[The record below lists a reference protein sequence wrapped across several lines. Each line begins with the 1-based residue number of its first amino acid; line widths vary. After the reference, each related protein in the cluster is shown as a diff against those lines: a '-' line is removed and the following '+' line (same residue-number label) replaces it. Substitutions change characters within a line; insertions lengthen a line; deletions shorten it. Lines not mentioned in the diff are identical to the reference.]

1 MVLADKI
8 WNLKHEKPYSPRYFS
23 FCPIL
28 GCGFST
34 CKCVPLNFRFNV
46 ELNVNDWLS
55 MLWQDALGLL
65 PSYGV
70 IIAITLLLAF
80 LTTHFAI
87 KRFNFNNVNT
97 DMHSK
102 RLILFALAGGLS
114 FLLMLLAMQ
123 PILNVTLIAGARS
136 TLGLLA
142 QCTAGMCAG
151 AVYSKLSNSFN
162 NY

>member
-1 MVLADKI
+1 MKNLTRRAIFHFVPSWAVGFLLASVFHSTAVLMALMGI
-8 WNLKHEKPYSPRYFS
+8 
-23 FCPIL
+23 
-28 GCGFST
+28 
-34 CKCVPLNFRFNV
+34 NV

-55 MLWQDALGLL
+55 MLWQDAFGLL

-87 KRFNFNNVNT
+87 KRFNFNDVNT

-102 RLILFALAGGLS
+102 RLILFMLAGGLS
-114 FLLMLLAMQ
+114 FLLMLVAMQ

-151 AVYSKLSNSFN
+151 AIYSKLSNSVN
-162 NY
+162 DY